1 MRWKESIKVL
11 GHRIG
16 ITVEWLPA
24 FFEDTGGPM
33 LLRVASGAL
42 GRHYEKTIDAVTMR
56 ADVAAIVTHAE

>member
-16 ITVEWLPA
+16 AIGERLPA

-42 GRHYEKTIDAVTMR
+42 GRRYEKTIGAVTMR
-56 ADVAAIVTHAE
+56 AGVAAIVTNAE